1 MYTWMLLVV
10 FVLVM
15 LMLVFLLIPLLMLFF
30 SCDRGIVDVD
40 VVFAFDV
47 VVWCRRWR

>member
-1 MYTWMLLVV
+1 MDVVGGVCPCDVDVGVLVEIIVGV
-10 FVLVM
+10 FV
-15 LMLVFLLIPLLMLFF
+15 F
-30 SCDRGIVDVD
+30 SCDRGIIDVD